1 MCLSLFFYGFLD
13 AVIVG
18 SDTAVS
24 KQSRIFFPQA
34 DLDNSIIGFT
44 VVNDG
49 ITFENSATTGSYNGF
64 FHISG
69 DVAFNQG
76 KFVLNQNIEFKSP
89 LNFGIGYIDAQLFSI
104 LFPDNLSV
112 FYLPNTGHS
121 RVFSIADQET
131 IPAAGTVARWSHD
144 GNYIAVATQSAVAG
158 NELTIY
164 LESDGIMTYAAAS
177 NAFNDNNVNSIDWH
191 PASYRIAATYAGG
204 LFADKVQTF
213 SFIPQTNSLESLDAV
228 SFIGNGAAVAWHPDG
243 NFLAVAEQNSSTLRV
258 YPIDETGVFGAA
270 ITATLSLGATMLRNA
285 LVWHPSGNYL
295 AVGCAA
301 NALGAE
307 LFVYD
312 FDGNSLTAAG
322 SQEIAG
328 TINSLSWKPGTT
340 ILSVGHAATGDR
352 LLSYEYDSSG
362 KSFTEKSSMRT
373 GLQEEVLSLRW
384 DSNGECLFA
393 GVAATASNVELQAYV
408 YEPNDERLNLVAGYS
423 LSGAANS
430 VDFHPINNQKVV
442 TADGSAYATVFDF
455 AFPQNSY
462 GFVFEDAKIFFK
474 SDIVFNGPILFK
486 GNCILN
492 GGNNTLDMSS
502 SGSIIVDSQGNLTIE
517 DVAIKNYQGSNI
529 YCTDE
534 SCAINFREVELNQSG
549 YAEFPAGQL
558 TVLDRL
564 EIHGRE
570 IFSYTSSS
578 PFIIKSNSQ
587 LLLDQGSTFS
597 FAPQNLGEHLFV
609 LENKDSEILLNGSS
623 LLFTGTH
630 YNLTKGSLQ
639 IFADSQ
645 IGLLSDDDLSTVDK
659 GITLG
664 DEQSS
669 LNDLKITIHPGALLA
684 CTEGVI
690 NHKNL
695 LSTSINL
702 VNSQSVFRMGTGST
716 LRIFTDLDLQDG
728 RAVWEPGS
736 SLQRVVGKTIHG
748 SMQMLG
754 SINKTIIMQ

>member
-1 MCLSLFFYGFLD
+1 MCLSLFFYSFLD

-34 DLDNSIIGFT
+34 DLDNSIVGFT

-69 DVAFNQG
+69 DVAFNRG
-76 KFVLNQNIEFKSP
+76 KFILNQNIEFKSP
-89 LNFGIGYIDAQLFSI
+89 LNFGIGHIDAQLYAI

-112 FYLPNTGHS
+112 FYLPNNGHD
-121 RVFSIADQET
+121 RVFDILDQQS
-131 IPAAGTVARWSHD
+131 IPAAGTVAGWSHD
-144 GNYIAVATQSAVAG
+144 GSYIAVATQSAVAG

-164 LESDGIMTYAAAS
+164 LESDGVMTYTAAS
-177 NAFNDNNVNSIDWH
+177 NDFNDNNVNSIDWH

-204 LFADKVQTF
+204 LVADKVQTF
-213 SFIPQTNSLESLDAV
+213 SFIPQTNTLESLDTV

-243 NFLAVAEQNSSTLRV
+243 NFLAVTQQNSSTIRV
-258 YPIDETGVFGAA
+258 YPVDEMGIFGTA
-270 ITATLSLGATMLRNA
+270 ITATLPLGATALRNA
-285 LVWHPSGNYL
+285 LAWHPSGDYL
-295 AVGCAA
+295 AIGCAA

-307 LFVYD
+307 LFIYD
-312 FDGNSLTAAG
+312 FDGNSLSAAG

-328 TINSLSWKPGTT
+328 TINALSWKPGTNV
-340 ILSVGHAATGDR
+340 LSVGHAATGDR
-352 LLSYEYDSSG
+352 LLSYEYNPSG
-362 KSFTEKSSMRT
+362 QSFTEKSSMRT
-373 GLQEEVLSLRW
+373 GLQDEVLSLHW
-384 DSNGECLFA
+384 DSA
-393 GVAATASNVELQAYV
+393 GQYLLVGIVASANNLELQAYIF
-408 YEPNDERLNLVAGYS
+408 EPVDEKLFFVAGYS
-423 LSGAANS
+423 LGGNANS
-430 VDFHPINNQKVV
+430 VASHPSANEKVV
-442 TADGSAYATVFDF
+442 VVDGSAQVTLFDF
-455 AFPQNSY
+455 IFPQNSY
-462 GFVFEDAKIFFK
+462 GFIFEDAKIFFK
-474 SDIVFNGPILFK
+474 SDVVFNGPILFK

-502 SGSIIVDSQGNLTIE
+502 TGSIIVDSQGNLTVE
-517 DVAIKNYQGSNI
+517 DVTIKNYQGSNI
-529 YCTDE
+529 YCIDE

-549 YAEFPAGQL
+549 YAEFPAGKL
-558 TVLDRL
+558 NVLDRL

-578 PFIIKSNSQ
+578 PFTIKSNSQ

-597 FAPQNLGEHLFV
+597 FAPQSLGADLFV
-609 LENKDSEILLNGSS
+609 FENKDSEIFLNGSS

-645 IGLLSDDDLSTVDK
+645 IGLLSEDDLSGLDK
-659 GITLG
+659 GIMFG
-664 DEQSS
+664 DGQSS
-669 LNDLKITIHPGALLA
+669 LSDLKITIHPGALLA
-684 CTEGVI
+684 CTDGVM

-702 VNSQSVFRMGTGST
+702 VSSQSILRIATSSI

-728 RAVWEPGS
+728 RAVWEAGS
-736 SLQRVVGKTIHG
+736 TLQRLSGKTIHG

-754 SINKTIIMQ
+754 SINKNIIMQ